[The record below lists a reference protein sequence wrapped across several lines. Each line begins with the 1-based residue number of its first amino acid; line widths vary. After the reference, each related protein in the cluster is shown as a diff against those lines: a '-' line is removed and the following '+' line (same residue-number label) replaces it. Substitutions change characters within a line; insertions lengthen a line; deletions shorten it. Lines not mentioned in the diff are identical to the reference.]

1 MSKPTASIDMGYAA
15 SPVQSGSP
23 KTSSLAITSM
33 VLGIVGI
40 LFFGIILGPLAI
52 IFGSIAI
59 NRINE
64 KPHELEGRG
73 MAKAGII
80 CGVIAVVIYII
91 AIIFIVSA

>member
-1 MSKPTASIDMGYAA
+1 MGYAA

-23 KTSSLAITSM
+23 KTSTLAITSM

>member
-1 MSKPTASIDMGYAA
+1 
-15 SPVQSGSP
+15 
-23 KTSSLAITSM
+23 M

-64 KPHELEGRG
+64 QPHELEGRG